1 MISDYITK
9 VKANISIYATQK
21 TSSVLDGTY
30 TSVYMGRSM
39 NFEDLREYVPGD
51 SIRDIDWKAS
61 SRSRNLLVKRYV
73 AEKKHNIL
81 LLMDSGIKMTGDTP
95 AGSNKKEVALY
106 TMGTISYLAYK
117 NGDNIGAIY
126 NKDGLIKYHQF
137 KTGLLNVEQILAS
150 YSSDGFT
157 GRAACDITKTVDY
170 IINNFRRK
178 MIIFIITDMKGMS
191 MISDPQL
198 KRLICRHDVLFVNIG
213 DADVTGGRSFDVDS
227 GRYIPT
233 FVSGSKRLM
242 KIEREYKRKMREDN
256 NRKLVRYG
264 IINADNDNE
273 KDIVQKII
281 ELLEK
286 HRHAN
291 IR

>member
-9 VKANISIYATQK
+9 VKANISIFATQK
-21 TSSVLDGTY
+21 TSSVLDGNY
-30 TSVYMGRSM
+30 TSVFMGRSM

-61 SRSRNLLVKRYV
+61 SRSRSLLVKRYV

-95 AGSNKKEVALY
+95 SGSSKKEVALY

-126 NKDGLIKYHQF
+126 SKDGLIKYHQF

-150 YSSDGFT
+150 YQAEGFS
-157 GRAACDITKTVDY
+157 GKSCDISRTVDY

-178 MIIFIITDMKGMS
+178 MIIFIITDMKGMAA
-191 MISDPQL
+191 ISDPQL
-198 KRLICRHDVLFVNIG
+198 KRLICRHDVLFVNIT
-213 DADVTGGRSFDVDS
+213 DADVTGTKSFDVES
-227 GRYIPT
+227 GRYIPG

-242 KIEREYKRKMREDN
+242 KIEQEYKRKMREDN

-264 IINADNDNE
+264 IINADMDSE
-273 KDIVQKII
+273 TDIVQNVI

>member
-9 VKANISIYATQK
+9 IKANISIYATQK

-30 TSVYMGRSM
+30 TSVFMGRSM

-81 LLMDSGIKMTGDTP
+81 LLCDSGIKMTGDTP
-95 AGSNKKEVALY
+95 LGSSKKEVALY
-106 TMGTISYLAYK
+106 TMGTVSYLAYK

-126 NKDGLIKYHQF
+126 SQDGLIKYHSF
-137 KTGLLNVEQILAS
+137 KTGLPNVQQILTA
-150 YSSDGFT
+150 YDKEGFT
-157 GRAACDITKTVDY
+157 GKSGQIGKTIDY

-178 MIIFIITDMKGMS
+178 MIIFIITDMKGMAS
-191 MISDPQL
+191 ITEPQL

-213 DADVTGGRSFDVDS
+213 DADVTGGKSFDVDT
-227 GRYIPT
+227 GRYIPA
-233 FVSGSKRLM
+233 FVSGNKKLM
-242 KIEREYKRKMREDN
+242 RIERKYKEEMREAN
-256 NRKLVRYG
+256 NKKLVKYG
-264 IINADNDNE
+264 IINADIDSE
-273 KDIVQKII
+273 KDIAQKII
-281 ELLEK
+281 ELLER

>member
-1 MISDYITK
+1 MISEYITK
-9 VKANISIYATQK
+9 VKANISIFATQK
-21 TSSVLDGTY
+21 TSSVLDGNY
-30 TSVYMGRSM
+30 TSVFMGRSM

-95 AGSNKKEVALY
+95 SGSSKKEVALY

-126 NKDGLIKYHQF
+126 SKDGLIKYHQF

-150 YSSDGFT
+150 YQAEGFS
-157 GRAACDITKTVDY
+157 GKSCDISRTVDY

-191 MISDPQL
+191 AISDPQL
-198 KRLICRHDVLFVNIG
+198 KRLICRHDVLFVNIT
-213 DADVTGGRSFDVDS
+213 DADVTGTKSFDVEA
-227 GRYIPT
+227 GRYIPS
-233 FVSGSKRLM
+233 FVSGSKKLM
-242 KIEREYKRKMREDN
+242 KIEQEYKRKMREDN

-264 IINADNDNE
+264 IINADMDNE
-273 KDIVQKII
+273 KDIVQNVI